1 MPLNT
6 TTKLSQFRDELYSLF
21 PKRRDAVMNLLDALS
36 CDGHRCKS
44 VVQLSNS
51 KQFERQYSSI
61 TDAVADGL
69 SEVSWDEV
77 CRLVH
82 KFTASDLTKAPH
94 RFIVDCTPN
103 PRPFARKLADRTV
116 THHPNPAPGNKPIC
130 VGHQYSLLSLLPNDI
145 LENQKHWL
153 LPLCAKRVESNL
165 KGHELG
171 MQQISECVETLDI
184 NDELFISVGDSLYGT
199 ESCRAKVSEKEN
211 WVHIFRLNSS
221 RNVFRSI
228 VPEKSHAKGRKKEY
242 GEKMNLGKV
251 ETHLPHDREITL
263 NQLSKKG
270 NRLKVVVKCWGD
282 MVVRGSQ
289 SYQSSKHPLNIH
301 QVEVFNESG
310 ERLFKRPLWIAVFGK
325 LRHEISLEEAYA
337 QYCSRYDT
345 EHLFRFG
352 KTKLLMDK
360 FQTSEVEH
368 EESWWKLCTLVYIQ
382 LYLAKELAP
391 SLPEAWERYLLSY
404 KIEPSEGKTI
414 TSPSQ
419 TQRGFAKVLEHVG
432 TPAQPC
438 VARGKPHGRMVGET
452 QPTKVNTPVIF
463 KTKKAQGDNNT
474 ASEKAAEISESEK
487 IAALIKLVHTKL
499 KSSELSMNEFTEK
512 LLNTT

>member
-1 MPLNT
+1 MSLNA
-6 TTKLSQFRDELYSLF
+6 TTKLSQFREELYLLF
-21 PKRRDAVMNLLDALS
+21 PKRRDAIMNLLDALTS
-36 CDGHRCKS
+36 DGHHCKS

-51 KQFERQYSSI
+51 QQFKRQYSSI

-69 SEVSWDEV
+69 SEVSWNEV

-82 KFTASDLTKAPH
+82 RFTASDLTKAPH

-130 VGHQYSLLSLLPNDI
+130 VGHQYSLISLLPNDI

-153 LPLCAKRVESNL
+153 LPLSAERVASDL

-171 MQQISECVETLDI
+171 MQQISDCVETLDI
-184 NDELFISVGDSLYGT
+184 GDELFISVGDSLYGT
-199 ESCRAKVSEKEN
+199 EPCRAKASKKDN
-211 WVHIFRLNSS
+211 WVHVFRLNSS

-228 VPEKSHAKGRKKEY
+228 APEKSTAKGRKKEY
-242 GEKMNLGKV
+242 GDKMNLSNVK
-251 ETHLPHDREITL
+251 THLPHDREITL

-270 NRLKVVVKCWGD
+270 NPLKVVIKCWDD
-282 MVVRGSQ
+282 MLVRGSRN
-289 SYQSSKHPLNIH
+289 YRSSKHPLNIQ
-301 QVEVFNESG
+301 QVEVFNEAG
-310 ERLFKRPLWIAVFGK
+310 EQLFKRPLWIAVFGK
-325 LRHEISLEEAYA
+325 RRHEISLEDTYN
-337 QYCSRYDT
+337 QYRSRYDI

-368 EESWWKLCTLVYIQ
+368 EENWWKLCSLAYIQ

-391 SLPEAWERYLLSY
+391 LLPEPWERYLLSY
-404 KIEPSEGKTI
+404 KTEASEGKNL

-419 TQRGFAKVLEHVG
+419 TQRGFEKVLEHIG
-432 TPAQPC
+432 TPAKPC

-452 QPTKVNTPVIF
+452 RPSKANNPIIF
-463 KTKKAQGDNNT
+463 KAKKSQEDNN
-474 ASEKAAEISESEK
+474 AGSEKEAEISESKK
-487 IAALIKLVHTKL
+487 IASLIKLVKTKL
-499 KSSELSMNEFTEK
+499 KSSALSMNEFAEK